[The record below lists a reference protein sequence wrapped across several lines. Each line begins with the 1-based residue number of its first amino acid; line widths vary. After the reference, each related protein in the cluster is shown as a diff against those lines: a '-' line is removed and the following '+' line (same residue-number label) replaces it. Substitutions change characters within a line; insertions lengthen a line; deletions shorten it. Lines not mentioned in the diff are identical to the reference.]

1 MDWNN
6 HLEMEKENSFGSS
19 EATILVNESGVI
31 SFANQ
36 QVYENFGYLNHELI
50 GEKAFESYARS
61 KSSGKW
67 GRGNNPPVRNPQ
79 GWTYFFTFFQGK
91 CLFCLKKRSIT

>member
-50 GEKAFESYARS
+50 GEKLLNLMPGANLQA
-61 KSSGKW
+61 SGE
-67 GRGNNPPVRNPQ
+67 GEIIHQFGIHRDGH
-79 GWTYFFTFFQGK
+79 TFS
-91 CLFCLKKRSIT
+91 LFSG